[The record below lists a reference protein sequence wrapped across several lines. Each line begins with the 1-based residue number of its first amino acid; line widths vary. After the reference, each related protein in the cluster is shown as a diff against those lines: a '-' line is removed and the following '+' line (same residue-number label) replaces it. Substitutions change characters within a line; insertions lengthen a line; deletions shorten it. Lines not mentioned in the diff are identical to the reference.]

1 MKARLTITDVTRMQ
15 GGRVCV
21 AGYLPDDTCVRP
33 VLRSGGLAESWL
45 KARGEVIIRPFV
57 VVEFEFHEKRGD
69 PPHTEDRLIDPIYRQ
84 RRGALAPAAQQALLH
99 RIKFDSVDQIFRAP
113 IHHEPGWYIMAGE
126 GERSLGTIV
135 PARVGAI
142 AYDERAAGKWEY
154 HLAFTDASGAEYRL
168 SVTDLAFRRYLD
180 HLRCEKHA
188 EPVAAAECLAAA
200 LQGALVFLRI
210 GLARG
215 WAKYPERCYLQITGV
230 YAYPDYLDGRCFD
243 DFAPSN
249 QSDGV

>member
-1 MKARLTITDVTRMQ
+1 MKAQLTITDVTRMQ
-15 GGRVCV
+15 GDRVCV

-45 KARGEVIIRPFV
+45 KARGEVIIRPFA
-57 VVEFEFHEKRGD
+57 VVEFEFGAKRAD

-84 RRGALAPAAQQALLH
+84 RRSMLAPAAQQALLH

-135 PARVGAI
+135 PAQIGAVT
-142 AYDERAAGKWEY
+142 YDERAPGKWEY
-154 HLAFTDASGAEYRL
+154 HLGFTDASGAEYRL

-180 HLRCEKHA
+180 YLRRA
-188 EPVAAAECLAAA
+188 ENMEPAEAAECVTAA
-200 LQGALVFLRI
+200 LQDALVFLRI

-215 WAKYPERCYLQITGV
+215 WVKYPERCYLQITAV
-230 YAYPDYLDGRCFD
+230 YSYPDYLDGRCFD
-243 DFAPSN
+243 DFAPS
-249 QSDGV
+249 D